1 MKLSDLPDIDFVDI
15 DRDTVQQAVFD
26 AYTNITGRMLAQ
38 GDPIR
43 LYNLFITEVII
54 RLLNKLNDTGKQ
66 NLLKYANGG
75 KLDNLA
81 ALVRTTR
88 LQSSTA
94 TTTLMV
100 TLSAARA
107 NETIIPA
114 GTRVASGDNKYF
126 ATDEDLIITA
136 GSLTGT
142 VGATCTDTGITGNG
156 YMPGEISLIVDPV
169 AYVASIS
176 NTTQSE
182 GGSETETDDAFRART
197 FEAPES
203 FSTAGPAG
211 AYRYHV
217 MSMNSGII
225 DVGLGSPQPG
235 TVEIAPLMSGGTPP
249 GEELINEVQEALMKR
264 DVRPLTD
271 YVQVVP
277 PEQITYDVDVTYYI
291 YAEADMTTVQA
302 KVNEA
307 VNKFVLWQKSVLGR
321 DVNPSELHQ
330 AIKEIQ
336 GVKRVIINQP
346 GFLTVY
352 RGNDA
357 EGNYHPSQVAIASSI
372 SVTMGGVEDE

>member
-1 MKLSDLPDIDFVDI
+1 
-15 DRDTVQQAVFD
+15 
-26 AYTNITGRMLAQ
+26 
-38 GDPIR
+38 
-43 LYNLFITEVII
+43 
-54 RLLNKLNDTGKQ
+54 
-66 NLLKYANGG
+66 
-75 KLDNLA
+75 
-81 ALVRTTR
+81 
-88 LQSSTA
+88 
-94 TTTLMV
+94 
-100 TLSAARA
+100 
-107 NETIIPA
+107 
-114 GTRVASGDNKYF
+114 
-126 ATDEDLIITA
+126 
-136 GSLTGT
+136 
-142 VGATCTDTGITGNG
+142 
-156 YMPGEISLIVDPV
+156 
-169 AYVASIS
+169 
-176 NTTQSE
+176 
-182 GGSETETDDAFRART
+182 
-197 FEAPES
+197 
-203 FSTAGPAG
+203 
-211 AYRYHV
+211 

-357 EGNYHPSQVAIASSI
+357 ERNYHPSQVAIASSI

>member
-1 MKLSDLPDIDFVDI
+1 MKLSDLPDIDFVDV

-26 AYTNITGRMLAQ
+26 AYTNITGRTLAQ

-88 LQSSTA
+88 LQSSAA

-126 ATDEDLIITA
+126 ATDEDLIITV

-182 GGSETETDDAFRART
+182 GGSETETDDAFRARI

-225 DVGLGSPQPG
+225 DVGLSSPQPG
-235 TVEIAPLMSGGTPP
+235 TVEIAPLMSGGTLP

-307 VNKFVLWQKSVLGR
+307 VNKFVLWQNSVLGR

-336 GVKRVIINQP
+336 GVKRVIIHQP

-372 SVTMGGVEDE
+372 SVTMGGAEDE